1 MSVEYTCALRS
12 TDAAGVLYVNTFA
25 LKSDPTGPDVEEM
38 TDQEVVDG
46 VYDWLHT
53 SYRALLSTDYTWQD
67 IVCRGILGH
76 DGEALHVVGEAG
88 TFPREPG
95 GSFQLPREVC
105 CILTLKTAH
114 VGRSGRGHVALP
126 SPDDAAQ
133 LASNSSWKTGA
144 GTYFAACQAFGDALL
159 AGHDVDGGDARHA
172 HLSARLWSRKHAV
185 TYDLVSAQARPPV
198 RWLRSRST
206 AP

>member
-1 MSVEYTCALRS
+1 MPDFLAALRS

-25 LKSDPTGPDVEEM
+25 VRCDEVGPDVFGA
-38 TDQEVVDG
+38 TDQQIADATA
-46 VYDWLHT
+46 DWVHDT
-53 SYRALLSTDYTWQD
+53 YRALLSTDYTWQD
-67 IVCRGILGH
+67 ITLRGILGH

-114 VGRSGRGHVALP
+114 VGRSGRGHMALP
-126 SPDDAAQ
+126 SPDDAGE

-144 GTYFAACQAFGDALL
+144 GSYFSKVQAFGDALL
-159 AGHDVDGGDARHA
+159 AGHDFSASAIDY
-172 HLSARLWSRKHAV
+172 HLSARLWSRKDGV
-185 TYDLVSAQARPPV
+185 TRDLVSAQARPPV